1 MYLIMESLRFQI
13 PDQIDLNEY
22 DFKMAMAVKLYE
34 TGKISIGQAAD
45 IVNLSKSSLIDVM
58 KNYGSSIL
66 FGYSADDLKT
76 DLENA

>member
-1 MYLIMESLRFQI
+1 MYLIMESLSFQI

>member
-1 MYLIMESLRFQI
+1 MESLSFQI
-13 PDQIDLNEY
+13 PVQIDLNEY

>member
-1 MYLIMESLRFQI
+1 MKSLSFQV

-66 FGYSADDLKT
+66 FGYSANDLKN

>member
-1 MYLIMESLRFQI
+1 MKSLSFQV

-58 KNYGSSIL
+58 KNFGSSIL
-66 FGYSADDLKT
+66 FGYSADDLKN

>member
-1 MYLIMESLRFQI
+1 MKSLSFQV

-66 FGYSADDLKT
+66 FGYSTDDLKN

>member
-1 MYLIMESLRFQI
+1 MYPIMKSLSFQI

-66 FGYSADDLKT
+66 FGYSIDDLKT

>member
-1 MYLIMESLRFQI
+1 MYPIMKSLSFQI

-66 FGYSADDLKT
+66 FGYSSDDLKT

>member
-1 MYLIMESLRFQI
+1 MYPIMKSLSFQI

-66 FGYSADDLKT
+66 FAYSTDDLKT

>member
-1 MYLIMESLRFQI
+1 MKSLSFQI

-66 FGYSADDLKT
+66 FGYSIDDLKT

>member
-1 MYLIMESLRFQI
+1 MKSLSFQV

-66 FGYSADDLKT
+66 FGYSADDLKN

>member
-1 MYLIMESLRFQI
+1 MYLIMESLSFQI
-13 PDQIDLNEY
+13 PVQIDLNEY

>member
-1 MYLIMESLRFQI
+1 MESLSFQI

>member
-1 MYLIMESLRFQI
+1 MKSLSFQI

-34 TGKISIGQAAD
+34 TGKISIGQAAE
-45 IVNLSKSSLIDVM
+45 IVNISKSSLIDVM

-66 FGYSADDLKT
+66 FGYSADDLNN

>member
-1 MYLIMESLRFQI
+1 MKSLSFQV

-66 FGYSADDLKT
+66 SGYSTDDLKN

>member
-1 MYLIMESLRFQI
+1 MKSLSFQV

-34 TGKISIGQAAD
+34 TGKISIGQAAE
-45 IVNLSKSSLIDVM
+45 IVNISKSSLIDVM

-66 FGYSADDLKT
+66 FGYSADDLKN

>member
-1 MYLIMESLRFQI
+1 MYPIMKSLSFQI

-66 FGYSADDLKT
+66 FAYSADDLKT

>member
-1 MYLIMESLRFQI
+1 MKSLSFQV

-34 TGKISIGQAAD
+34 TGKISIGQAAE
-45 IVNLSKSSLIDVM
+45 IVNISKSSLIDVM
-58 KNYGSSIL
+58 KNYGSSNL
-66 FGYSADDLKT
+66 FGYSADDLKN

>member
-1 MYLIMESLRFQI
+1 MKSLSFQI

-66 FGYSADDLKT
+66 FGYSTDDLKN